1 MPRFINPA
9 ALPPPLSR
17 YSQAV
22 VLGAEYKRLIVSGQF
37 GIHPDGTLAEG
48 LEAQMEQAFD
58 NFVNAVVA
66 ADLAIEDIVR
76 ISAHVTVSGSVAL
89 FRAIRESKLGKAV
102 PSAAYREVV
111 GLASPAY
118 LVEIEGEAVRE
129 APLPR

>member
-9 ALPPPLSR
+9 TLPPPLSR

-22 VLGAEYKRLIVSGQF
+22 VLGASYKRLIVSGQF

-58 NFVNAVVA
+58 NFLSAVAA
-66 ADLAIEDIVR
+66 ADLAVEDIVR
-76 ISAHVTVSGSVAL
+76 VAAHVTVPGSVTL
-89 FRAIRESKLGKAV
+89 FRAIREGKLGKAV
-102 PSAAYREVV
+102 PSAVYREVS

-118 LVEIEGEAVRE
+118 LVEVEGEAVRE
-129 APLPR
+129 APLVR